1 MTYSFKSVEPAIID
15 FWKDNTIYEKAVEK
29 NLGKKKFYYLDG
41 PPYTTG
47 KIHIGHAWGKA
58 LRDSIL
64 RYKRMKG
71 FEVWDQ
77 PGFDMHGL
85 PIEVAVEKEL
95 GIKNKS
101 EIINKFGLQ
110 KFIEACQKYALG
122 QLWPMI
128 DDFKRL
134 GVWMNWQNPY
144 MTIKNEYIEGAW
156 WALSKANEKGLLYLD
171 KKSMTW
177 CPRCATA
184 LAKHELEYEN
194 VSDKSIFVKF
204 EVEGKD
210 NEYLVIWTTTPW
222 TIPFNMAVMV
232 HPEFDY
238 VKAQV
243 GKETLIVAEALAKDV
258 LGDDFT
264 IIETVKALVCPNNK

>member
-1 MTYSFKSVEPAIID
+1 MTYAFKTVEPAIMD

-29 NLGKKKFYYLDG
+29 NLGKKRFYYLDG

-95 GIKNKS
+95 GIKDKK
-101 EIINKFGLQ
+101 EILNKFGLQ
-110 KFIEACQKYALG
+110 KFIEACQKYALD

-134 GVWMNWQNPY
+134 GVWMSWQNPY

-156 WALSKANEKGLLYLD
+156 WALAKANEKGLLYLD

-194 VSDKSIFVKF
+194 VTDKSIFVK
-204 EVEGKD
+204 E
-210 NEYLVIWTTTPW
+210 
-222 TIPFNMAVMV
+222 
-232 HPEFDY
+232 H
-238 VKAQV
+238 
-243 GKETLIVAEALAKDV
+243 
-258 LGDDFT
+258 
-264 IIETVKALVCPNNK
+264 